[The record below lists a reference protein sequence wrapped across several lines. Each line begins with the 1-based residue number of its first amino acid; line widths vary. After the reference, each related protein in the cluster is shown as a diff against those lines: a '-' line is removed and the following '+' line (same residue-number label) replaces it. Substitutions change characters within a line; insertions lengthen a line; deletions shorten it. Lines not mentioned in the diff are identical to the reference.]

1 MKKQVIIAA
10 VAAVAAVAIVAGIA
24 VSCAKDAS
32 DANFQN
38 QVSPIAAKVNA
49 NLLNHCL
56 NRVYQLCVSSY
67 LTDTSEYWSKSVDRD
82 TSKFYPYVG
91 ISSALRDSIMNEVN
105 EIHTDFCATPS
116 LMQIP
121 AHGEDTKPC
130 DSCDNYTVADFAAKI
145 IDIYRVADR
154 LEKLDTTFNGMEPF
168 VVTAT
173 LVDGIYHLCEHLKDA
188 NGYPTWTYYHCLMMR
203 FADYQLSYLLYRET
217 ELQKI
222 NNL

>member
-1 MKKQVIIAA
+1 MKKQVII
-10 VAAVAAVAIVAGIA
+10 AAVAAVAIVAGIA

-49 NLLNHCL
+49 NHLNHCL

-67 LTDTSEYWSKSVDRD
+67 LTDASEYWSKSVDHD

-91 ISSALRDSIMNEVN
+91 ISSALRDSIMDEVN
-105 EIHTDFCATPS
+105 EIHTDFCATPY
-116 LMQIP
+116 LIQIP
-121 AHGEDTKPC
+121 APGGDTKPC

-145 IDIYRVADR
+145 IDIYHVADR

-188 NGYPTWTYYHCLMMR
+188 NGYPTWAYYHCLMMR

>member
-1 MKKQVIIAA
+1 MKKQNIII
-10 VAAVAAVAIVAGIA
+10 AAVAAVAIVAGIA

-67 LTDTSEYWSKSVDRD
+67 LTDASEYWSNSVDPD
-82 TSKFYPYVG
+82 TSKFYYCVG
-91 ISSALRDSIMNEVN
+91 ISSALRDTIMDEVN
-105 EIHTDFCATPS
+105 EIHLGLHMYEHGIT
-116 LMQIP
+116 IP
-121 AHGEDTKPC
+121 MPGNLNPC
-130 DSCDNYTVADFAAKI
+130 DSCANYTVADFAAKI

-168 VVTAT
+168 VVTSS
-173 LVDGIYHLCEHLKDA
+173 LVDGIYHLCEHLKAA
-188 NGYPTWTYYHCLMMR
+188 NGDPTWAYFHCLMMH